1 MLRLDPGMV
10 LRGAIENFAGAIGR
24 AVIDDD
30 PAARPARLCD
40 HRHEQPREKALLVAR
55 WRYGDIVFHA

>member
-10 LRGAIENFAGAIGR
+10 LRGAIENLAGAIGR
-24 AVIDDD
+24 AVIDYD
-30 PAARPARLCD
+30 PAAGPARLRD
-40 HRHEQPREKALLVAR
+40 HRDQQPREKPLLVAR